1 MTPRRAKAG
10 RSKAARQ
17 FAGDVVVIAS
27 HNPGKVEEIAV
38 LLSEFGIEARGAGEL
53 GLAEPTETGASFAA
67 NAILKARAAAR
78 AAGQSALADDSGLE
92 VAALAGRPG
101 IHSARW
107 AGRTRDFGA
116 AMLKLHDVLGEAAD
130 RRARFVCALALCWP
144 DGHREVFEGEV
155 RGHLVWPPR
164 GTRGFGYDP
173 VFVPEG
179 RTRTFAEMAPDE
191 KRRISHRADA
201 FRRLVGECL
210 VDRRAPEN
218 RRRP

>member
-10 RSKAARQ
+10 RSEAARQ

-38 LLSEFGIEARGAGEL
+38 LLSEFGIEARGAVEL

-78 AAGQSALADDSGLE
+78 ASGHSALADDSGLE

-107 AGRTRDFGA
+107 AGRTRDFEA
-116 AMLKLHDVLGEAAD
+116 AMLKLHGILGEAAD

-173 VFVPEG
+173 VFVPDG

-201 FRRLVGECL
+201 FRRLVGECFA
-210 VDRRAPEN
+210 DRRAPEN

>member
-17 FAGDVVVIAS
+17 FAGDLVVIAS

-78 AAGQSALADDSGLE
+78 ASGQSALADDSGLE

-201 FRRLVGECL
+201 FRRLVGECFA
-210 VDRRAPEN
+210 DRRAPEN

>member
-78 AAGQSALADDSGLE
+78 ASGQSALADDSGLE

-155 RGHLVWPPR
+155 RGHLFWPPR

-201 FRRLVGECL
+201 FRRLVGECFA
-210 VDRRAPEN
+210 DRRAPEN

>member
-78 AAGQSALADDSGLE
+78 ASGQSALADDSGLE

>member
-1 MTPRRAKAG
+1 MARRRFSG
-10 RSKAARQ
+10 P
-17 FAGDVVVIAS
+17 VLVIAS
-27 HNPGKVEEIAV
+27 HNPGKVEEIAA
-38 LLSEFGIEARGAGEL
+38 LLSEFGVEARGAGEL
-53 GLAEPTETGASFAA
+53 GLAEPAETGTSFAA
-67 NAILKARAAAR
+67 NAIIKARAAAR
-78 AAGQSALADDSGLE
+78 ASGEAALADDSGLE
-92 VAALAGRPG
+92 VAALSGRPG

-107 AGRTRDFGA
+107 AGRTRDFRA
-116 AMLKLHDVLGEAAD
+116 AMRKLHDALGEAAD

-179 RTRTFAEMAPDE
+179 WARTFGEMEPDE

-201 FRRLVGECL
+201 FRRLVGACFAEAP
-210 VDRRAPEN
+210 APEGGL
-218 RRRP
+218 RP

>member
-78 AAGQSALADDSGLE
+78 ASGQSALADDSGLE

-201 FRRLVGECL
+201 FRRLVGECFA
-210 VDRRAPEN
+210 DRRAPEN

>member
-67 NAILKARAAAR
+67 NAILKARAAAC
-78 AAGQSALADDSGLE
+78 ASGQSALADDSGLE

-201 FRRLVGECL
+201 FRRLVGECFA
-210 VDRRAPEN
+210 DRRAPEN